1 MGICRIGAAVLI
13 VVVGASFPQGRPARA
28 DGKTASGQDADDSTG
43 LVVRDITTRSPAS
56 QRIRDRLDR
65 PAELNVE
72 DQRLDKVLQLISDT
86 HGINIVIDHKAMEKL
101 GEERNA
107 PSRSTQRMSR
117 SGRLSSCCL
126 TVGSST
132 TTSMARCSV
141 LPIAT
146 TSAPRQE
153 IRVYDVQPLLKDGA
167 TGQDVADLLN
177 SGRLLKNSAKA
188 QPIGGLVAV
197 VGNRHV
203 HDSILRQ
210 LRQTDAE
217 DVLVFR
223 AAQDTFPRGRR

>member
-1 MGICRIGAAVLI
+1 MI
-13 VVVGASFPQGRPARA
+13 VKPFACCGCIAMILAGASFGCGPSRAVADAPA
-28 DGKTASGQDADDSTG
+28 D
-43 LVVRDITTRSPAS
+43 LVVRDVTTRSQAS
-56 QRIRDRLDR
+56 QRIYDRLDR

-101 GEERNA
+101 GEGAKRPFSIDA
-107 PSRSTQRMSR
+107 KDVPLRKALQLLFD
-117 SGRLSSCCL
+117 GRFIDYYIDGEMLRI
-126 TVGSST
+126 TDRDDVR
-132 TTSMARCSV
+132 A
-141 LPIAT
+141 
-146 TSAPRQE
+146 RQE

>member
-1 MGICRIGAAVLI
+1 MIIKPFACCGWIALVF
-13 VVVGASFPQGRPARA
+13 VVASFECGSSQAAADAPA
-28 DGKTASGQDADDSTG
+28 D
-43 LVVRDITTRSPAS
+43 LMVRDVTTRSQAS
-56 QRIRDRLDR
+56 QRIYDRLDQ

-101 GEERNA
+101 GEGVKRPFSIDA
-107 PSRSTQRMSR
+107 KDVPLRKALQLLFD
-117 SGRLSSCCL
+117 GRFIDYYIDGEMLRI
-126 TVGSST
+126 TDRDDVR
-132 TTSMARCSV
+132 A
-141 LPIAT
+141 
-146 TSAPRQE
+146 RQE